1 MEKESRAMTNNMI
14 NEPNRTN
21 MSPEALAGLGG
32 GRIAY
37 VKAIRSEDVQSLFPQ
52 VPDIAP
58 GIQLFALHAA
68 DGTPIMLT
76 DSREAAIANA
86 WSQQLETVSVH

>member
-1 MEKESRAMTNNMI
+1 MT
-14 NEPNRTN
+14 NEPNRTEN
-21 MSPEALAGLGG
+21 KTEMSPEALAHLGG

-37 VKAIRSEDVQSLFPQ
+37 LKTIRSEDVRALFPEAQ
-52 VPDIAP
+52 VPEMAP
-58 GIQLFALHAA
+58 GQTLFALHAA

-86 WSQQLETVSVH
+86 WSRELETLSVH